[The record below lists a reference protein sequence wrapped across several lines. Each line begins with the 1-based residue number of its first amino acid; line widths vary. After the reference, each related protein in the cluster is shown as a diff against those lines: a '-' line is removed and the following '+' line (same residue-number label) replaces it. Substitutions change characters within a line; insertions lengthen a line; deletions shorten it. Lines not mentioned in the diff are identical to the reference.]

1 MSPDEQQIRQ
11 LIQDW
16 MQATREGATERVLDF
31 MTDDVVFLRAGHPP
45 MDKAAFA
52 AAARAQAH
60 GDAPRFDGRSEVQ
73 EVQVA
78 GDWAWVRTWL
88 QVDATPPG
96 GGTLQ
101 RRSGHTL
108 SIFRR
113 DAGRWR
119 LARDANLLAPDASN
133 Q

>member
-16 MQATREGATERVLDF
+16 MQATREGAVERVLDL
-31 MTDDVVFLRAGHPP
+31 MTDDVIFLRAGHPP
-45 MDKAAFA
+45 MDKAAFT
-52 AAARAQAH
+52 AAARAQA
-60 GDAPRFDGRSEVQ
+60 GGQGPQFDGHSEVQ

-88 QVDATPPG
+88 QVSMRPPDG
-96 GGTLQ
+96 GAAQ

-119 LARDANLLAPDASN
+119 LARDANLLAPEDGG
-133 Q
+133 